1 MPDAV
6 LRKPSPAAPASF
18 TLLFDRDPRPMW
30 LFDLQWL
37 NVIDVNEAAIAR
49 FGHSRTEFLRLTI
62 GDLISS
68 RDLESFLR
76 AIEPRECRGPRG
88 ARWEVMASDGR
99 WVRRAVQVERFLH
112 HGEATA
118 LVLFEADEA
127 TCSAADG
134 TGGGEGAE
142 GAERLSLRTDLAVE
156 QPSAYRSKA
165 QTEFLARLSHELRT
179 PLNAVIGFSQLL
191 ASQDGGNDANQARY
205 LEHILD
211 AGRHLLLL
219 VDDVLDLQRI
229 DQRRVPLAPRPLD
242 LASFIA
248 SETTMLMPL
257 LAKQSLTLHN
267 DVPPGILV
275 NADERCLRQILLNLA
290 TNAIDFN
297 RPRGAVRW
305 SAGVARPGFALLMI
319 SDTGHGISREQ
330 IERLFQPFDRLGRE
344 TAHAGTGLGLLIA
357 RGLVEHMGGRLDIES
372 GIGVGTQVLIEL
384 PLAEPHSIFGVLED
398 APAQP
403 PVPASSGNVSAP
415 EPQPTGV
422 QSNLMPSLR
431 VLYVEDNRIN
441 ALLFQ
446 AVLGARSD
454 IELRIAE
461 TGREALDVVN
471 QWVPDVLVLDANLP
485 DMHGVRLLRQ
495 LRQIKALRATPAFMC
510 SADAME
516 EDIRVA
522 LDAGFRE
529 YWTKPVDFNRVLG
542 DLRGLS
548 RGPNSLVAER

>member
-1 MPDAV
+1 MNDAAS
-6 LRKPSPAAPASF
+6 RKHLAAAPGSF
-18 TLLFDRDPRPMW
+18 ELLFDRDPRPMW

-37 NVIDVNEAAIAR
+37 NIIEANEAAVAR
-49 FGHSRTEFLRLTI
+49 FGHSRTEFLRLTMA
-62 GDLISS
+62 DLIAP

-76 AIEPRECRGPRG
+76 AIEPRGGRLPRD
-88 ARWEVMASDGR
+88 AAWEVMGADGR
-99 WVRRAVQVERFLH
+99 RRRLRVQVERFLH
-112 HGEATA
+112 RGEAAA
-118 LVLFEADEA
+118 LVLFEAAPEDAHAPGDALVLREV
-127 TCSAADG
+127 
-134 TGGGEGAE
+134 EG
-142 GAERLSLRTDLAVE
+142 S
-156 QPSAYRSKA
+156 QPSEHRNKM

-191 ASQDGGNDANQARY
+191 ASQDGGHDENQGRY
-205 LEHILD
+205 LEHILH

-229 DQRRVPLAPRPLD
+229 DQRRVPLAARPLD

-248 SETTMLMPL
+248 CETTMLTPL
-257 LAKQSLTLHN
+257 LSKQSLTLHN
-267 DVPPGILV
+267 DVPPGIV
-275 NADERCLRQILLNLA
+275 VHADERCLRQILLNLA
-290 TNAIDFN
+290 TNAIDYN
-297 RPRGAVRW
+297 RPRGVVRW
-305 SAGVARPGFALLMI
+305 TASVARPGFALLMI

-330 IERLFQPFDRLGRE
+330 IDRLFQPFDRLGRE
-344 TAHAGTGLGLLIA
+344 TAHTGTGLGLLIA

-372 GIGVGTQVLIEL
+372 GIGVGTKVLIEL
-384 PLAEPHSIFGVLED
+384 PLAEPHSLFGVLDEV
-398 APAQP
+398 
-403 PVPASSGNVSAP
+403 PVHSDGAVTASLFADTAA
-415 EPQPTGV
+415 TGV

-471 QWVPDVLVLDANLP
+471 HWVPDVLVLDANLP

-495 LRQIKALRATPAFMC
+495 LRQSKALRTTPAFMC

-522 LDAGFRE
+522 LEAGFSE

-548 RGPNSLVAER
+548 RRPETRAADR

>member
-1 MPDAV
+1 
-6 LRKPSPAAPASF
+6 
-18 TLLFDRDPRPMW
+18 MW

-37 NVIDVNEAAIAR
+37 NIIDANEAAVLQ
-49 FGHSRTEFLRLTI
+49 FGHSRTEFLRLSLS
-62 GDLISS
+62 DLIAPP
-68 RDLESFLR
+68 DLERFLR
-76 AIEPRECRGPRG
+76 AFEPREGRLPNEAHWDVLDATGQSCRL
-88 ARWEVMASDGR
+88 
-99 WVRRAVQVERFLH
+99 AVQVERFLH
-112 HGEATA
+112 RGEATA
-118 LVLFEADEA
+118 LVVFEP
-127 TCSAADG
+127 
-134 TGGGEGAE
+134 
-142 GAERLSLRTDLAVE
+142 SLRQPANAQGAPGELVLRSDLEASHPAAHRHKV
-156 QPSAYRSKA
+156 

-191 ASQDGGNDANQARY
+191 ASQQGGAPDENQGRY
-205 LEHILD
+205 LEHILH

-248 SETTMLMPL
+248 TETKMLVPL
-257 LAKQSLTLHN
+257 LSKQSLTLHN
-267 DVPPGILV
+267 DVPPGIV
-275 NADERCLRQILLNLA
+275 VHADERCLRQILLNLA
-290 TNAIDFN
+290 TNAIDYN

-305 SAGVARPGFALLMI
+305 TASVARPGFALLMI
-319 SDTGHGISREQ
+319 SDTGLGISREQ
-330 IERLFQPFDRLGRE
+330 IDRLFQPFDRIGRE
-344 TAHAGTGLGLLIA
+344 AAHAGTGLGLLIA

-372 GIGVGTQVLIEL
+372 GVGIGTKVLLEL
-384 PLAEPHSIFGVLED
+384 PLAEPHSIFGVLEE
-398 APAQP
+398 
-403 PVPASSGNVSAP
+403 AP
-415 EPQPTGV
+415 EPAYVSGSSDLFAETESPAGV

-446 AVLGARSD
+446 AVLGARAD

-471 QWVPDVLVLDANLP
+471 HWVPDVLVLDANLP
-485 DMHGVRLLRQ
+485 DIHGVRLLRQ
-495 LRQIKALRATPAFMC
+495 LRQLRSLRTTPAFMC

-522 LDAGFRE
+522 LEAGFSD

-548 RGPNSLVAER
+548 RRQDTRTAER